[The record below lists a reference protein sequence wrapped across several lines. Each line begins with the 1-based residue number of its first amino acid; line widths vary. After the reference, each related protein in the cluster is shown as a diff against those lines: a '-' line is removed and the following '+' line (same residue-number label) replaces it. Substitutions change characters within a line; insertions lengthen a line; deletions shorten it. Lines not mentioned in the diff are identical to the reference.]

1 MNYHLNILVAD
12 NQKLFSES
20 FVSLLNSIQGPPMRT
35 LETIADSALILQRV
49 IDLDIDLVFMDLNF
63 SNPDSMEIIASIK
76 SERPNTKVCVLSA
89 YTDHKLVKKAFISG
103 ADGFYSK
110 NNSSEE
116 ILKCFTELE
125 IGNTFLSDG
134 VYITPPQKVNGTPPI
149 VNGKKTN
156 LYQDR
161 FLIQQKLTKREQEIL
176 LLITKALNNKEI
188 ADRLYISHQTVGVH
202 RKNIMRKLNVKNTVN
217 LIRFAIDH
225 QLI

>member
-12 NQKLFSES
+12 NQKLFSEC
-20 FVSLLNSIQGPPMRT
+20 FINLIRSLQGPPINT
-35 LETIADSALILQRV
+35 LQAIAEADKVVETIIELN
-49 IDLDIDLVFMDLNF
+49 IDLVFMDLNF
-63 SNPDSMEIIASIK
+63 SNPDSMDIIAQIK
-76 SERPNTKVCVLSA
+76 TQSPNTKICVLSA
-89 YTDHKLVKKAFISG
+89 YTDHKLVKKSFVSG

-110 NNSSEE
+110 NNGSEE

-125 IGNTFLSDG
+125 IGNTFLSEG
-134 VYITPPQKVNGTPPI
+134 VFITPPQRTNGELVT
-149 VNGKKTN
+149 NGKRSN
-156 LYQDR
+156 HFQDR

-188 ADRLYISHQTVGVH
+188 ADQLYISHQTVGVH

>member
-12 NQKLFSES
+12 NQKLFSECFIS
-20 FVSLLNSIQGPPMRT
+20 FIKNLQGPPIN
-35 LETIADSALILQRV
+35 LIQAIADGEKIIETVLELN
-49 IDLDIDLVFMDLNF
+49 IDLIFMDLNF
-63 SNPDSMEIIASIK
+63 SNPDSMDIIAQIK
-76 SERPNTKVCVLSA
+76 SQSPNTKVCILSA
-89 YTDHKLVKKAFISG
+89 YTDHKLVKKSFVSG

-110 NNSSEE
+110 NNGSEE

-134 VYITPPQKVNGTPPI
+134 VFITPPQRTNGEVA
-149 VNGKKTN
+149 VNGKRSN
-156 LYQDR
+156 HFQDR

-188 ADRLYISHQTVGVH
+188 ADQLYISHQTVGVH